1 MRQLVPRREGP
12 QHDTMAGAVFRG
24 HAAHATVRRG
34 ELHGDGGPTAARA
47 RGRELRETGMGNVAI
62 VTGGGSGIGAA
73 ISRALGARGDTVVV
87 ADIDGAAAQR
97 VADEVRGT
105 ASKVDVRDGE
115 ALQALVDDTVREHGR
130 LDLMFNNAGI
140 GVGGDATELTTAHWD
155 RIIDI
160 NLRGVTN
167 GVAAAY
173 PVMAKQRSGHIINT
187 ASIAG
192 LITPPFMTPYVATK
206 HAVVGLSLALR
217 GEAKVYGVK
226 VTAVCPG
233 WTDTA
238 ILDSTG
244 PDDLPKPSMARD
256 GGVRESAEKMGK
268 LYTPEALAQDV
279 LEAIAKNKALLV
291 TPGKF
296 RVMWRLSRLHP
307 TGFAALTGAMARRE
321 QRKLLAG

>member
-1 MRQLVPRREGP
+1 
-12 QHDTMAGAVFRG
+12 MAAAV
-24 HAAHATVRRG
+24 VRG
-34 ELHGDGGPTAARA
+34 EASMSR
-47 RGRELRETGMGNVAI
+47 VAI

-87 ADIDGAAAQR
+87 ADIDGASAQL
-97 VADEVRGT
+97 VADEVGGS
-105 ASKVDVRDGE
+105 AAKVDVRDGE
-115 ALQALVDDTVREHGR
+115 AVQALVDDTVAAHGR
-130 LDLMFNNAGI
+130 LDLIFNNAGI

-173 PVMAKQRSGHIINT
+173 PVMARQRSGHIVNT

-192 LITPPFMTPYVATK
+192 LLAPPYLTPYVATK

-217 GEAKVYGVK
+217 GEAKAYGVK

-233 WTDTA
+233 WTDTP

-244 PDDLPKPSMARD
+244 PDDLPKTSMSEQE
-256 GGVRESAEKMGK
+256 GGVRESAQRMGK
-268 LYTPEALAQDV
+268 LYSPEALAQDV

-296 RVMWRLSRLHP
+296 RVMWRLSRISP
-307 TGFAALTGAMARRE
+307 TGFAGLMSALTRRE
-321 QRKLLAG
+321 QRKLLARS